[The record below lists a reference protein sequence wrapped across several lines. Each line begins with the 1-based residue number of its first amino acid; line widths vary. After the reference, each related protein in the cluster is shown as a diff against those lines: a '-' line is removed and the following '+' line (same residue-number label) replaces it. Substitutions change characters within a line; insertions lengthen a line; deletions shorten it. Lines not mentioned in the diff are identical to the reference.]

1 MQLDYRDESMI
12 NLRTIADGGKLC
24 LFAGLLLGVA
34 ADPAAAQ
41 FGPVLSGT
49 GPINRSMGGA
59 STAAPLSAS
68 GALLWNPATLSG
80 LEGSQ
85 IDVGAELLFPHANLS
100 SSVPANIFGPGVP
113 PVDLSGN
120 TKGADMV
127 FALPT
132 IALSYRPEESPFT
145 YGLGIFAVAGFG
157 LDYAGSTTNPVLTP
171 PAPVGLG
178 FGPIFSQYQVL
189 QIAPALV
196 YDVNEQLSVSIS
208 PLIDLGVLQV
218 DPSVISAP
226 DDANGDGFATYP
238 PGTHSGA
245 AWGAGFSLGA
255 YYRAGDW
262 GFGSSYKS
270 PQWFQSYSYNT
281 TNELGQPR
289 TTEYNLDLP
298 AILSVGTSYKGINRV
313 LLAADVRYIDLANT
327 NGFGDS
333 GFAPNGALLGVG
345 QQSIFAVALGTQYMV
360 TDATALRLG
369 YSWSENPIP
378 AGQTSA
384 NVASPLYMQHMLSA
398 GMSYQLTDA
407 LSLSVAY
414 MHGFENSSTGP
425 IVLPGGAVPGTSVTS
440 KSSLD
445 SIMFGATVKFG
456 GPKRCDD
463 TRCAEEDR

>member
-1 MQLDYRDESMI
+1 MI
-12 NLRTIADGGKLC
+12 NLGKIAAFGKLS
-24 LFAGLLLGVA
+24 LLAALIISVA
-34 ADPAAAQ
+34 AKPAAAQ
-41 FGPVLSGT
+41 FGPIISGA

-85 IDVGAELLFPHANLS
+85 IDVGAELLFPHATMS
-100 SSVPANIFGPGVP
+100 SSVPAGAFGPGVP

-120 TKGADMV
+120 TKGSDMV

-132 IALSYRPEESPFT
+132 IAMSYRPEESPFT

-157 LDYAGSTTNPVLTP
+157 LNYAGSTTNPVLSP
-171 PAPVGLG
+171 PPPVGLG

-208 PLIDLGVLQV
+208 PLLDLGVLQV

-226 DDANGDGFATYP
+226 DDANGDTFATYP
-238 PGTHSGA
+238 SGTHSGA
-245 AWGAGFSLGA
+245 AWGAGFNLGV
-255 YYRAGDW
+255 YYKAGDW

-270 PQWFQSYSYNT
+270 PQWFQSYSYNQ
-281 TNELGQPR
+281 TNELGLPR

-298 AILSVGTSYKGINRV
+298 AIVSVGTSYKGIDRV

-345 QQSIFAVALGTQYMV
+345 YQSIFAVALGTQYMV
-360 TDATALRLG
+360 TDATSVRLG

-384 NVASPLYMQHMLSA
+384 NVASPLYTQHILSA
-398 GMSYQLTDA
+398 GLSYQLTDA
-407 LSLSVAY
+407 FSLSVAY
-414 MHGFENSSTGP
+414 SHGFDNSSTGP
-425 IVLPGGAVPGTSVTS
+425 IVLPGGAVPGTSITS
-440 KSSLD
+440 RSSVD

-463 TRCAEEDR
+463 IKCGDDYR

>member
-1 MQLDYRDESMI
+1 MI
-12 NLRTIADGGKLC
+12 NLGKIAAFGKLS
-24 LFAGLLLGVA
+24 LLA
-34 ADPAAAQ
+34 ALIISGAAKPAAAQ
-41 FGPVLSGT
+41 FGPIISGA

-100 SSVPANIFGPGVP
+100 SSVPAGAFGPGVP

-120 TKGADMV
+120 TKGSDMV

-132 IALSYRPEESPFT
+132 IAMSYRPEESPFT

-157 LDYAGSTTNPVLTP
+157 LNYAGSTTNPVLSP
-171 PAPVGLG
+171 PPPVGLG

-196 YDVNEQLSVSIS
+196 YDVNEQLSVSIC
-208 PLIDLGVLQV
+208 PLLDLGSLQV
-218 DPSVISAP
+218 DPSVVSAP
-226 DDANGDGFATYP
+226 DDANGDTFATYP
-238 PGTHSGA
+238 SGTHSGA
-245 AWGAGFSLGA
+245 AWGAGFNLGV
-255 YYRAGDW
+255 YYKAGDW

-281 TNELGQPR
+281 TNEIGLPQ

-298 AILSVGTSYKGINRV
+298 AIVSVGTSYKGIDRV

-327 NGFGDS
+327 NGYGDS
-333 GFAPNGALLGVG
+333 GFAPNGALLGLG
-345 QQSIFAVALGTQYMV
+345 YQSIFAVALGTQYMV
-360 TDATALRLG
+360 TDATSVRLG

-384 NVASPLYMQHMLSA
+384 NVASPLYTQHILSA
-398 GMSYQLTDA
+398 GLSYQLTDA
-407 LSLSVAY
+407 FSLSVAY
-414 MHGFENSSTGP
+414 SHGFDNSSTGP
-425 IVLPGGAVPGTSVTS
+425 IVLPGGAVPGTSITS
-440 KSSLD
+440 RSSVD

-463 TRCAEEDR
+463 TKCADDYR

>member
-1 MQLDYRDESMI
+1 MI
-12 NLRTIADGGKLC
+12 NARRITSSGTLC
-24 LFAGLLLGVA
+24 LLAALIAGVA
-34 ADPAAAQ
+34 AKPATAQ
-41 FGPVLSGT
+41 FGPVLSAT

-68 GALLWNPATLSG
+68 GALFWNPATLSG

-85 IDVGAELLFPHANLS
+85 IDVGAELLFPHATMS
-100 SSVPANIFGPGVP
+100 SSVPANTFGPGFP
-113 PVDLSGN
+113 PVDLSGS
-120 TKGADMV
+120 TKSSDGV

-208 PLIDLGVLQV
+208 PLLDLGMLQV
-218 DPSVISAP
+218 DPSVVSAP

-238 PGTHSGA
+238 SGTHSSA

-255 YYRAGDW
+255 YYKAGDW

-281 TNELGQPR
+281 TNELGLPR

-298 AILSVGTSYKGINRV
+298 AIMSVGTSYNGINRV
-313 LLAADVRYIDLANT
+313 VLAADVRYIALGNT
-327 NGFGDS
+327 SGFGDS
-333 GFAPNGALLGVG
+333 GFAPNGALRGLG

-360 TDATALRLG
+360 TDATAVRLG

-384 NVASPLYMQHMLSA
+384 NAASPLSIQHILSA
-398 GMSYQLTDA
+398 GLSYQLTEA
-407 LSLSVAY
+407 CALSVAY
-414 MHGFENSSTGP
+414 MHGFENSATGP
-425 IVLPGGAVPGTSVTS
+425 IVLPGGAIPGTSITNTS
-440 KSSLD
+440 SVD

-456 GPKRCDD
+456 GPRRCEDIKCADD
-463 TRCAEEDR
+463 SL

>member
-1 MQLDYRDESMI
+1 MI
-12 NLRTIADGGKLC
+12 NVRKIADAVKLC
-24 LFAGLLLGVA
+24 LFAGLLIGVTA
-34 ADPAAAQ
+34 KPAAAQ
-41 FGPVLSGT
+41 FGPILSST

-85 IDVGAELLFPHANLS
+85 IDVGAELLFPQANLS
-100 SSVPANIFGPGVP
+100 SSVPANIFGPGAP
-113 PVDLSGN
+113 PIDLSGS
-120 TKGADMV
+120 TRGSDMV

-132 IALSYRPEESPFT
+132 IAMSYRPEESQFT

-157 LDYAGSTTNPVLTP
+157 LNYAGSTTNPVLTP
-171 PAPVGLG
+171 PPPAGVG

-208 PLIDLGVLQV
+208 PLVDLGVLQV

-226 DDANGDGFATYP
+226 DDANGDTYRTYP
-238 PGTHSGA
+238 SGTHSGA

-255 YYRAGDW
+255 YYKAGDW
-262 GFGSSYKS
+262 GFGTSYKS
-270 PQWFQSYSYNT
+270 PQWFQSYKYNT
-281 TNELGQPR
+281 TNELGQPN
-289 TTEYNLDLP
+289 TTEYNLNLP
-298 AILSVGTSYKGINRV
+298 AIVSVGTSYKGINRL

-327 NGFGDS
+327 SGWGDS
-333 GFAPNGALLGVG
+333 GFAPNGALLGLG

-360 TDATALRLG
+360 TDAASVRLG

-378 AGQTSA
+378 ASQTSA

-398 GMSYQLTDA
+398 GLSYQLTDA
-407 LSLSVAY
+407 FSLSVAY
-414 MHGFENSSTGP
+414 LHGFQNSSTGP
-425 IVLPGGAVPGTSVTS
+425 IVLPGGAVPGTSITS
-440 KSSLD
+440 RSSID

-463 TRCAEEDR
+463 IKCADDYR

>member
-1 MQLDYRDESMI
+1 MI
-12 NLRTIADGGKLC
+12 NLRMIVAGGKLC
-24 LFAGLLLGVA
+24 LFATLIISVTA
-34 ADPAAAQ
+34 KPAAAQ
-41 FGPVLSGT
+41 FGPILSAT

-68 GALLWNPATLSG
+68 GALMWNPATLSG

-85 IDVGAELLFPHANLS
+85 IDVGAELLFPQATMS
-100 SSVPANIFGPGVP
+100 SSVPANTFGPGFP
-113 PVDLSGN
+113 PIDLSGS
-120 TKGADMV
+120 TRSADGV

-132 IALSYRPEESPFT
+132 IAMSYRPEDSPFT

-157 LDYAGSTTNPVLTP
+157 LNYAGSTTNPVLTP

-208 PLIDLGVLQV
+208 PLVDLGVLQV

-255 YYRAGDW
+255 YYKAGDW

-281 TNELGQPR
+281 TNELGLPQ

-298 AILSVGTSYKGINRV
+298 AIVSVGTSYKGIDRV
-313 LLAADVRYIDLANT
+313 LLAADVRYVDLANT
-327 NGFGDS
+327 DGFGDS
-333 GFAPNGALLGVG
+333 GFAPNGALLGIG
-345 QQSIFAVALGTQYMV
+345 HQSIFAVALGTQYML
-360 TDATALRLG
+360 TDATSVRLG

-378 AGQTSA
+378 ASQTSA
-384 NVASPLYMQHMLSA
+384 NVASPLFMQHLLS
-398 GMSYQLTDA
+398 GGLSYQLTDA
-407 LSLSVAY
+407 FSVSVAY
-414 MHGFENSSTGP
+414 THGFENSSTGP
-425 IVLPGGAVPGTSVTS
+425 IVLPGGAIPGTSITS
-440 KSSLD
+440 RSSMD
-445 SIMFGATVKFG
+445 SIMLGATVKFG
-456 GPKRCDD
+456 GPKHCDD
-463 TRCAEEDR
+463 TRCAEDYR